1 MDYLAAL
8 KAVDLED
15 EIFARDEYNMEEDE
29 ENNQDASAVDID
41 LVTTTK
47 LYIQKIRLSFI
58 PQLKKE

>member
-1 MDYLAAL
+1 M
-8 KAVDLED
+8 DLED

>member
-1 MDYLAAL
+1 MG

-15 EIFARDEYNMEEDE
+15 EIFAMDEYNMEEDE

>member
-1 MDYLAAL
+1 ME

>member
-1 MDYLAAL
+1 MG